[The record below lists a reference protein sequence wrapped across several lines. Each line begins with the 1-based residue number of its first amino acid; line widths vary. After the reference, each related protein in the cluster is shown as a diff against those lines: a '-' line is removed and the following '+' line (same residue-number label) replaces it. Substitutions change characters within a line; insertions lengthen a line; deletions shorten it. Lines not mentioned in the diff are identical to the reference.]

1 MSASIALP
9 EIDQE
14 VDVSTKLATSVETQ
28 AQVIVHCH
36 FLAMSPGDGYR
47 IWPTTF
53 LTCQHSGHRS
63 KLVHAENVCYYP
75 QWQFAEKAG
84 WHSFTLVF
92 EPLPSPCTLF
102 DLAEEIPESG
112 AFKAHGIKRNKSDVY
127 NVAFS

>member
-1 MSASIALP
+1 MSNPIALP

-14 VDVSTKLATSVETQ
+14 VSVSHKLATEVETQ

-36 FLAMSPGDGYR
+36 FLATSPGDGYR

-53 LTCQHSGHRS
+53 LTCQHTGKRS
-63 KLVHAENVCYYP
+63 KLIHAENVCYYP
-75 QWQFAEKAG
+75 QWQFALKAG

-92 EPLPSPCTLF
+92 EPLPRSCTIF

-112 AFKAHGIKRNKSDVY
+112 AFKANGIRRNKTDVY
-127 NVAFS
+127 NVEFS